1 MHKVLLLIW
10 LFALPAVL
18 LFTAPALGADTP
30 CVPGVVAGMNNATA
44 ICNVRFD
51 TTNPSGETY
60 ARTIGV
66 IFYPTSLGA
75 GNATSPIV
83 IWGGGCGWGGENQIP
98 YWRLLGYNPALL
110 QDLIDAGFVV
120 YGPYPTWAASSQLTS
135 ASNVGNS
142 SLSIYASGI
151 SYWPDDPI
159 CMGLPTPPCGYTYPY
174 TIVVDGGTA
183 NQETAVVTSRTG
195 AAHPFTINL
204 AAPLTKPHAV
214 NATVDVP
221 VTQWPAQ
228 LNDRKS
234 LLSWIAANAG
244 KGTYP
249 GNPLDIR
256 HLVTSSD
263 SQVGLMSVF
272 TPKTGYLTSCPSGSS
287 WWGDSLGPSCGSS
300 NTSTAYGYGPFV
312 GVSVPL
318 DLSWMY
324 TNAWDGGAGF
334 AIRIVL
340 GCRPG
345 IDAGC
350 DAFASTASPS
360 SVASHLLAPLV
371 YLQVGT
377 ADGTT
382 PVCAQT
388 QTWPD
393 CPGNQYAG
401 FQSAYDPLET
411 SYEVFVGEGHGL
423 GGCADCRAKQEAYL
437 MLDVKI
443 GNILRVVK
451 DGGNPSLSWD
461 GYPGAALVHYYD
473 VYRRDQVDPGTQT
486 PLLQVTGQQ
495 WTDGTAVEPLYF
507 YQVRVAG
514 D

>member
-1 MHKVLLLIW
+1 MHKVVSLLC
-10 LFALPAVL
+10 FPALAAVL
-18 LFTAPALGADTP
+18 LFPAIALSADSP
-30 CVPGVVAGMNNATA
+30 CVPGVVAGMTNTTA
-44 ICNVRFD
+44 ICNVQFD

-75 GNATSPIV
+75 SDATAPIV
-83 IWGGGCGWGGENQIP
+83 IWGGGCGWVGDNQIP
-98 YWRLLGYNPALL
+98 YWRLLFYNPALL

-120 YGPYPTWAASSQLTS
+120 YGPYPTWAATYKLAS
-135 ASNVGNS
+135 ASNVGDS
-142 SLSIYASGI
+142 SLSITAGPI

-159 CMGLPTPPCGYTYPY
+159 CMGLPTPACGYTYPY
-174 TIVVDGGTA
+174 TVVVDGNTA
-183 NQETAVVTSRTG
+183 NQETAVVTSKTG
-195 AAHPFTINL
+195 GAHPFTINL

-214 NATVDVP
+214 DACVDVP

-234 LLSWIAANAG
+234 LLSWLASNAG

-256 HLVTSSD
+256 HLVSSSD

-272 TPKTGYLTSCPSGSS
+272 TSKTAYLTSCPSGSN
-287 WWGDSLGPSCGSS
+287 WWGDSLAPSCASG

-324 TNAWDGGAGF
+324 TNSWDGGGGA
-334 AIRIVL
+334 AIRTVL

-350 DAFASTASPS
+350 DAFASTGSPNS
-360 SVASHLLAPLV
+360 AASHLLAPLV

-377 ADGTT
+377 ADATT
-382 PVCAQT
+382 PVCAQS
-388 QTWPD
+388 QTWPN
-393 CPGNQYAG
+393 CPGNMYAG
-401 FQSAYDPLET
+401 FQSAYDPLEMN
-411 SYEVFVGEGHGL
+411 YEVFVGEGHGL
-423 GGCADCRAKQEAYL
+423 GNCAVCKMKQEAYL
-437 MLDVKI
+437 MLDVII
-443 GNILRVVK
+443 GNHLRVVK
-451 DGGNPSLSWD
+451 DSDNPSLSWD
-461 GYPGAALVHYYD
+461 GYPGGALVHYYD
-473 VYRRDQVDPGTQT
+473 VYRRDQKDPGMQT
-486 PLLQVTGQQ
+486 PLIRVTGQR

-514 D
+514 K